1 MQTNVDFFFYL
12 HLVIIQKH
20 YYEAKRVKPMLLQV
34 AKPLNVNL
42 LDLQMCIFKLTMK
55 MQAPKD
61 MDELFNTN
69 IMTKLWVTIS
79 NNALLTQWLSEYL
92 KLAKIAMVLVFRSKK
107 DEQNFSMLAFMKDKL
122 CNKLDPHLDT
132 IIHMFALKIT
142 SLIKRLLQLRSI
154 RMFGLVLPFS
164 KFCSFHNTRFKCS
177 FFHDLDKFGD
187 CV

>member
-1 MQTNVDFFFYL
+1 MLINELDLRFLDLKLRNAFSIVYSQFWMQTNVDFFFYL

-42 LDLQMCIFKLTMK
+42 LDLQMCILKLTMK

-61 MDELFNTN
+61 MDESFDTN
-69 IMTKLWVTIS
+69 IMTKLWVTIN

-92 KLAKIAMVLVFRSKK
+92 KLAKIAMVLVFWSKK

-122 CNKLDPHLDT
+122 CNKLGPHLDT
-132 IIHMFALKIT
+132 IIHMFAQEFCTQNNFPYQEVIT
-142 SLIKRLLQLRSI
+142 
-154 RMFGLVLPFS
+154 
-164 KFCSFHNTRFKCS
+164 T
-177 FFHDLDKFGD
+177 
-187 CV
+187 